1 MKKLVLLILV
11 AMVPFLTMAQ
21 KRTKKDKEK
30 TETTDKSSNA
40 KVNFMIIKGVE
51 VDMSTEGMDEEEIQA
66 GDVSL
71 DQLMKRHIKPVSRF
85 YFSYDVGSLKNKEV
99 QKLTESSQQFRSMA
113 QAVNASAEYGWEFMN
128 ATVVIDGSVKIHYY
142 YMKRNK

>member
-30 TETTDKSSNA
+30 TETTDKSSNITS
-40 KVNFMIIKGVE
+40 NFMIIKGVE
-51 VDMSTEGMDEEEIQA
+51 VDMTQEGIETEKDSE
-66 GDVSL
+66 DVSL
-71 DQLMKRHIKPVSRF
+71 DRLIKKYIKPVSRF
-85 YFSYDVGSLKNKEV
+85 YISYDVGPLSKEA
-99 QKLTESSQQFRSMA
+99 QKLTDASKDFRSMA

-142 YMKRNK
+142 YMKR